1 MRKLVSNTIL
11 VVMIMFN
18 LTMVMC
24 TRDNISQK
32 DINEMK
38 DIVDKVLSYDG
49 DYNDEVSDYI
59 DNHTFNESN
68 YVIFYS
74 YYIGNIVLNKYESE
88 LMGVTKE
95 DGKYNLCL
103 LINMKAQ
110 ATTLESD
117 GVEEGYDTAEGID
130 VPVEVILIKKK
141 GKFYI
146 ESIKEYNSLKI
157 AQNENENFIKN
168 D

>member
-32 DINEMK
+32 DI
-38 DIVDKVLSYDG
+38 
-49 DYNDEVSDYI
+49 
-59 DNHTFNESN
+59 
-68 YVIFYS
+68 
-74 YYIGNIVLNKYESE
+74 NIVLNKYESE

>member
-59 DNHTFNESN
+59 DNQTFNESN
-68 YVIFYS
+68 
-74 YYIGNIVLNKYESE
+74 
-88 LMGVTKE
+88 
-95 DGKYNLCL
+95 
-103 LINMKAQ
+103 
-110 ATTLESD
+110 
-117 GVEEGYDTAEGID
+117 
-130 VPVEVILIKKK
+130 
-141 GKFYI
+141 
-146 ESIKEYNSLKI
+146 
-157 AQNENENFIKN
+157 
-168 D
+168 

>member
-24 TRDNISQK
+24 TRD
-32 DINEMK
+32 
-38 DIVDKVLSYDG
+38 
-49 DYNDEVSDYI
+49 
-59 DNHTFNESN
+59 
-68 YVIFYS
+68 
-74 YYIGNIVLNKYESE
+74 NIVLNKYESE